1 LKKVIIILLLG
12 IASCTDPSG
21 GQLTDA
27 QLALVDSLYNRD
39 IDSIRTYYDS
49 LCTYQHDSIFDIAV
63 DSILEVRLREIEQL
77 RSIE

>member
-1 LKKVIIILLLG
+1 MKRIFIILILG
-12 IASCTDPSG
+12 IVSCTDPNA

-27 QLALVDSLYNRD
+27 QKALVDSLYNRD

-49 LCTYQHDSIFDIAV
+49 LCNYQHDSIFNIAV